1 MAVEPGDLDDAIKS
15 IGRAAVFYISPA
27 WDFASKITTSLTFLG
42 YTEGEITVNFNET
55 FNNLTMPEYTG
66 EAIHEANV
74 QGEGPEVTIPLFT
87 ADPALRAI
95 CSPTGSASGGGKR
108 QRPVATRTLVLFPEH
123 LFLDQSD
130 PTLQETLP
138 LEWDSVANQW
148 ELGDVA
154 LTAAQEQ
161 ALGQSIWIWKGY
173 FSKPVLRYRHEE
185 AGKSVDEVTFRAMYQ
200 DEAPVGYRLYAIG
213 DFSTV
218 IDPDTGIMES

>member
-1 MAVEPGDLDDAIKS
+1 MAFEPGDLDDAVKS
-15 IGRAAVFYISPA
+15 IGRAAVFYKSPA
-27 WDFASKITTSLTFLG
+27 WDFASKITTGLTFLG

-108 QRPVATRTLVLFPEH
+108 QRPVATRSLVLIPEH
-123 LFLDQSD
+123 LFLDTSD
-130 PTLQETLP
+130 PTLQETVGM
-138 LEWDSVANQW
+138 EWDSAANQW
-148 ELGDVA
+148 ELNDIA
-154 LTAAQEQ
+154 LTADQE
-161 ALGQSIWIWKGY
+161 AVFAQSIWLWKGY

-185 AGKSVDEVTFRAMYQ
+185 AGKVVDEVTFRAMYQ
-200 DEAPVGYRLYAIG
+200 SEAPVGHRLYTMG

-218 IDPDTGIMES
+218 IDPDNGIMES